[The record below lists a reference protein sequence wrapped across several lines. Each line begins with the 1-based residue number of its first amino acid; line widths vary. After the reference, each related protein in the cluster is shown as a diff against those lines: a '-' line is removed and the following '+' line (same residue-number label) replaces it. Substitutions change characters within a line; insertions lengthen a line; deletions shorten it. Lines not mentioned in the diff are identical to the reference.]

1 MQLGVFPHSPAAAD
15 VPVREQYQ
23 RAIAV
28 TVATDLAR
36 GLEHALELTG
46 GEIFA
51 LAPGRVGGSARG
63 DGRVGGR
70 SRSRL

>member
-28 TVATDLAR
+28 TVATDLAEALSTRSSSPAVRYSRWRLDELEVRR
-36 GLEHALELTG
+36 GGMAE
-46 GEIFA
+46 
-51 LAPGRVGGSARG
+51 
-63 DGRVGGR
+63 
-70 SRSRL
+70 